1 MTSQAPRWRIA
12 VIDGL
17 SAHFYTATGESK
29 PGTDWAVSLK
39 SGGSEKRILV
49 RVYDDNVARGP
60 RQQTEAVIAFV
71 ARLINSGW
79 SPDQY
84 SGKPGELVV
93 SVDFC
98 PMPNEYEPTPW
109 WRFW

>member
-1 MTSQAPRWRIA
+1 MGAAEGWRIT
-12 VIDGL
+12 VLGML
-17 SAHFYTATGESK
+17 SAHFYTDKGESK

-39 SGGSEKRILV
+39 VGASEKRILV

-60 RQQTEAVIAFV
+60 RQQAEAVIAFL

-79 SPDQY
+79 TPDSY
-84 SGKPGELVV
+84 KGEPGELIVPA
-93 SVDFC
+93 DFC
-98 PMPNEYEPTPW
+98 PMPNEYQPKPW